1 MADPEPQ
8 PMKSRQW
15 SASTFLDGTMAVKMD
30 IKEEMDDECLIKK
43 LEELLFNFVSYAIGC
58 VQCVFLC
65 FSKFSRSWSWRNL
78 QRLWSL
84 RLRTVDLFEVGF
96 ESYNIIQ
103 VNPIEVKMHAQFFFE
118 HLLHQL

>member
-1 MADPEPQ
+1 
-8 PMKSRQW
+8 MKSRQW

-65 FSKFSRSWSWRNL
+65 FSNFL
-78 QRLWSL
+78 G
-84 RLRTVDLFEVGF
+84 VGAG
-96 ESYNIIQ
+96 EICRGCGASG
-103 VNPIEVKMHAQFFFE
+103 
-118 HLLHQL
+118 